1 MAATAAAHDAI
12 DDVRAFNRFYTR
24 VIGVLDDGVVETS
37 YSLPEARV
45 LFELAQV
52 DEREVG
58 EVRRALGID
67 AGYLSRMLAR
77 FEAQGLIA
85 RRRSAERRPP
95 PARPADRARARPS
108 SRCSTV
114 ARPIRFRGLLARLGE
129 PSSAASLRRW
139 RAVRELLGDDASGR
153 DARAARARA
162 RRLRMDRRAPRRA
175 VRRGVRLELAHRVAR
190 GARDRRVHASTAIP
204 RASAP
209 GSREVDGVR
218 AGCVLC
224 ARRSDDVAQ
233 LRMLIVEP
241 SARGLG
247 LGGMLVDECMRFA
260 RDAGYRSMLLWTTNV
275 LEPARRLYQRAGF
288 ELVEQAPFQRF
299 GPDLVGEYWRCEPLR
314 LQA

>member
-1 MAATAAAHDAI
+1 VAATTGARNAI

-24 VIGVLDDGVVETS
+24 VIGVLDDGVVDTP

-52 DEREVG
+52 DELEVG
-58 EVRRALGID
+58 EVRRSLGID

-77 FEAQGLIA
+77 FETQGLIA
-85 RRRSAERRPP
+85 RRRSASDARRQQVQLTELGRSEFATLDGRSAEQVGGLIGELGEAEQRRLVAAMATIRDLLSG
-95 PARPADRARARPS
+95 ARPATPVLR
-108 SRCSTV
+108 
-114 ARPIRFRGLLARLGE
+114 E
-129 PSSAASLRRW
+129 PEPGDYGWIVQRHGALYAAEYGWNSHIESL
-139 RAVRELLGDDASGR
+139 
-153 DARAARARA
+153 AARAIGEFMEHRDPARERA
-162 RRLRMDRRAPRRA
+162 WI
-175 VRRGVRLELAHRVAR
+175 G
-190 GARDRRVHASTAIP
+190 
-204 RASAP
+204 
-209 GSREVDGVR
+209 EVDGAR

-247 LGGMLVDECMRFA
+247 LGAMLVDECMRFA
-260 RDAGYRSMLLWTTNV
+260 REAGYTGMLLWTTNV

-299 GPDLVGEYWRCEPLR
+299 GPDLVGEYWRCDL
-314 LQA
+314 

>member
-1 MAATAAAHDAI
+1 VAATAGAHHAI

-24 VIGVLDDGVVETS
+24 VIGVLDGGVVETS

-52 DEREVG
+52 DEGEVG
-58 EVRRALGID
+58 EVRRSLGID

-85 RRRSAERRPP
+85 RRRSAGDARRQLVQLTDLGRSEF
-95 PARPADRARARPS
+95 AMLDGRSADQ
-108 SRCSTV
+108 V
-114 ARPIRFRGLLARLGE
+114 GELIGRLGE
-129 PSSAASLRRW
+129 GEQRRLVT
-139 RAVRELLGDDASGR
+139 AMVAIRELLGTAPPAATPVLREPESGDYGWIIER
-153 DARAARARA
+153 HGALYAAEYGWNSHIESLAARAIGEFMEQRDPARERA
-162 RRLRMDRRAPRRA
+162 WI
-175 VRRGVRLELAHRVAR
+175 G
-190 GARDRRVHASTAIP
+190 
-204 RASAP
+204 
-209 GSREVDGVR
+209 EVDGVR

-247 LGGMLVDECMRFA
+247 LGRMLVDECMRFA
-260 RDAGYRSMLLWTTNV
+260 RDAGYRRMLLWTTNV

-299 GPDLVGEYWRCEPLR
+299 GPDLVGEYWRCEL
-314 LQA
+314 